1 MSTRASEILKLHDSA
16 KELYDTA
23 QKALDNIPADADE
36 GQVREAHG
44 KFDEAMKT
52 ADANMDKA
60 LKLKELDERQSKL
73 EGIANLS
80 DPQLDDRANNQLPEG
95 DVAKDPGADRYKR
108 AFYEFLAC
116 RSAEDIAMMDKDS
129 LAMIQHS
136 QRTLGEQ
143 EARSLEKR
151 TQLVAT
157 SNLGGLL
164 IPTSVATQIGK
175 RMQYVGPMFEPGITT
190 EITTDDGNPMQF
202 PRVHA
207 DELSKVSPT
216 NADPRLNTDMG
227 EIAAVA
233 EDTTTFD
240 NITLSAF
247 TVDSG
252 EIKLSWKLLEDAP
265 QRMGL
270 MDNVIADL
278 LGERIGRT
286 GNKLL
291 TVGTGGTTEPNGIVT
306 GATNGVTGVNKTN
319 GPTVDQVKDLIHSVD
334 RAYRIAGAMRF
345 MFNDS
350 MELFLRK
357 IKEGGTSTNAANV
370 PLWDAADIRSGVPA
384 TLLGHPYSVNNDMDS
399 LAGSKNIMVF
409 GDFTKF
415 WVRRVKGMRFVVLR
429 ELHALTME
437 TGLFAYVRFDS
448 EVYDDRAIKK
458 MVTAA

>member
-80 DPQLDDRANNQLPEG
+80 DPQLDDRAKSQLPEG
-95 DVAKDPGADRYKR
+95 DGAKDPGEARYAR
-108 AFYEFLAC
+108 AFYEYLNC
-116 RSAEDIAMMDKDS
+116 RSSEDLAMMDRDS

-136 QRTLGEQ
+136 QRSMTEQ

-157 SNLGGLL
+157 SANGGIL
-164 IPTSVATQIGK
+164 IPTTLATQIGQ

-190 EITTDDGNPMQF
+190 ELQTDDGNPMEF
-202 PRVHA
+202 PRVA
-207 DELSKVSPT
+207 VAELAAVSPA
-216 NADPRLNTDMG
+216 NADPRLNTDAG
-227 EIAAVA
+227 EIAEVA
-233 EDTTTFD
+233 ETNTTFD
-240 NITLSAF
+240 SFTLNAF

-265 QRMGL
+265 QRMAL
-270 MDNVIADL
+270 MDNIIADL

-291 TVGTGGTTEPNGIVT
+291 TTGLGNANEPMGIVT
-306 GATNGVTGVNKTN
+306 GSTLGVTAAAAALTADN
-319 GPTVDQVKDLIHSVD
+319 VKDLVHSVD

-350 MELFLRK
+350 TELYLRK
-357 IKEGGTSTNAANV
+357 LKEGTGAAANV
-370 PLWDAADIRSGVPA
+370 PLWDAADIRSGNPA
-384 TLLGHPYSVNNDMDS
+384 SLLGHPYSVNNDMDS
-399 LAGSKNIMVF
+399 IATTKKTIVF
-409 GDFTKF
+409 GDFSKF

-437 TGLFAYVRFDS
+437 TGIFAYVRFDS
-448 EVYDDRAIKK
+448 EIYDNRAIKHL
-458 MVTAA
+458 AQG